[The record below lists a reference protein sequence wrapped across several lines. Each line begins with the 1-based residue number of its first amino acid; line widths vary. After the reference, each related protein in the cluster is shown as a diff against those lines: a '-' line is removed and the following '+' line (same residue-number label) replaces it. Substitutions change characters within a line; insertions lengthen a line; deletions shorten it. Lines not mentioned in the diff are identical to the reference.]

1 MELFQGL
8 FKELFNNPFGFMSLL
23 VILFI
28 LGMAGYFTW
37 LFIKKSGETPKPE

>member
-8 FKELFNNPFGFMSLL
+8 FKELFNNPFGLMSLF

-28 LGMAGYFTW
+28 IGMGGYFTW
-37 LFIKKSGETPKPE
+37 LFIKKSGETPDSE